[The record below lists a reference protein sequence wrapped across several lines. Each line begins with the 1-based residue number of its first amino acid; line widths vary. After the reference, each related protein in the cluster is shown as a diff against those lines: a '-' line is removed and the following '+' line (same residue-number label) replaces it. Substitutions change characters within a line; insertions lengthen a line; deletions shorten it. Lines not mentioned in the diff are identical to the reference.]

1 MLEEVF
7 IFILIV
13 LEEFCS
19 WVFVYVGFYSG
30 FLIVI
35 IHIFFHRCRCL
46 CGFFCFD
53 ELLLNY
59 NQLVRFIKYVVG
71 YLMCSGDFGVGFC
84 EIDDVCQVVVERR

>member
-1 MLEEVF
+1 M
-7 IFILIV
+7 
-13 LEEFCS
+13 
-19 WVFVYVGFYSG
+19 WVFS
-30 FLIVI
+30 
-35 IHIFFHRCRCL
+35 
-46 CGFFCFD
+46 FD